1 MSKLPRY
8 YGSKTWKYSEDM
20 SENQKDR
27 FIRYLIDKVKGT
39 DLDNRAMK
47 LVLEDF
53 KATLKN
59 RSRYG

>member
-8 YGSKTWKYSEDM
+8 YGSKTWKDSEDM

-59 RSRYG
+59 RSRYS